1 METRAAWRGARA
13 CSSAVA
19 GRARLRP
26 FGGLPSFSR
35 LEAGTTSALCWA
47 RERAEQHL
55 CAYEGAALIHKRY
68 LLLLSCIL
76 AALLY
81 SPSKLSPFKSYQPK
95 PQQPSTTLPH
105 QQPPQCL
112 SPDRKSYSRTA
123 PSRLSQDM
131 RRQSHHHHHSDTS

>member
-1 METRAAWRGARA
+1 METRAAWKRARS

-19 GRARLRP
+19 GRAGLRPDRLAVGCPVFRGWRQVLRQRCAGRESRTAPVRLR
-26 FGGLPSFSR
+26 
-35 LEAGTTSALCWA
+35 
-47 RERAEQHL
+47 
-55 CAYEGAALIHKRY
+55 AALIHKRC

-112 SPDRKSYSRTA
+112 SPDRKCYTPTA
-123 PSRLSQDM
+123 SASSRLAQPAKEASIAAQ
-131 RRQSHHHHHSDTS
+131 HT